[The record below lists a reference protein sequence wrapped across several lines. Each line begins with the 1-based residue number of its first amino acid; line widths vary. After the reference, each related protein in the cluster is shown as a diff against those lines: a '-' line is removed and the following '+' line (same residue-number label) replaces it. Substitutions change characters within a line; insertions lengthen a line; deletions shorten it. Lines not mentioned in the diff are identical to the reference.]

1 MLVSRLHAGL
11 ILLQVQG
18 VGEPELYVWET
29 ALPGPDALVPG
40 AVFVL
45 EGHRELLGGRMPV
58 TTRLTVLGTEDLAV
72 AGCTYPV
79 VVTETVLEMGDSVP
93 APLTVWLHLPS
104 LMPLRQ
110 VLGEPYDETLD
121 VTALR

>member
-1 MLVSRLHAGL
+1 MSRLHSGL
-11 ILLQVQG
+11 ILLQAQG
-18 VGEPELYVWET
+18 VGEPELYAWDT

-45 EGHRELLGGRMPV
+45 EGHRELLGRADARDGAADGAGDRGSGGGGLHLSGRGD
-58 TTRLTVLGTEDLAV
+58 RD
-72 AGCTYPV
+72 
-79 VVTETVLEMGDSVP
+79 VLEMGDSVP

-110 VLGEPYDETLD
+110 VLGEPY
-121 VTALR
+121 